1 MKKILLLIALALSI
15 SYALISC
22 KETVQQESTVYEPKV
37 EKIETKQL
45 YNIGDVVY
53 TKPDS
58 VKGVVIE
65 TYLDCSEP
73 YLRLVSTYREE
84 RTTEDVYLTSIYG
97 KE

>member
-1 MKKILLLIALALSI
+1 MKKTLLFIAILSLS
-15 SYALISC
+15 LSC

-37 EKIETKQL
+37 EKVEPEQL

-65 TYLDCSEP
+65 TYLDCREP
-73 YLRLVSTYREE
+73 YLRLVSIYREG
-84 RTTEDVYLTSIYG
+84 RTSEDVYLTSIYG